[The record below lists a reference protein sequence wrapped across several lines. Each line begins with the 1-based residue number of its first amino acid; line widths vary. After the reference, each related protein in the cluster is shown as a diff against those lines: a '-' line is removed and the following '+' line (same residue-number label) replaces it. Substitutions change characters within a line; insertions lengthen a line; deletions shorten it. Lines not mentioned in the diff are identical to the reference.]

1 MNELIEN
8 ELLEEKEYLTVRE
21 LMDTLSIS
29 ENTIYRWVRKG
40 RFNPYKFRNKNYF
53 RTSEVKTYLNGV
65 FNSES
70 MEEYS

>member
-8 ELLEEKEYLTVRE
+8 ELLEQKEYLTVKE
-21 LMDTLSIS
+21 LMDTLNIS
-29 ENTIYRWVRKG
+29 ENTLYRWVRKG
-40 RFNPYKFRNKNYF
+40 RFNPTKFRNKNYF
-53 RTSEVKTYLNGV
+53 RTSEVKKYLSRV

>member
-8 ELLEEKEYLTVRE
+8 ELLDEKEYLTVRE
-21 LMDTLSIS
+21 LMETLNIS
-29 ENTIYRWVRKG
+29 ENTLYRWVRKG
-40 RFNPYKFRNKNYF
+40 RFNPTKFRNKNYF
-53 RTSEVKTYLNGV
+53 RTSEVKKYLNRV